1 MQKDELKY
9 WVALSNDLRIGART
23 FEKLYK
29 RFDSLKIVWQNP
41 PPEMRTIVNELK
53 TRIDPDQELE
63 KLEKARVKVMTIKDK
78 NYPVLLKEIYDPPA
92 LLYYKGEIKKEDS
105 VAVAVVGSRKFSAYG
120 HRMAAKLGRELA
132 ENGVTVVSGLAL
144 GIDAIAQEA
153 ALRANGRTIA
163 VLGRG
168 LDEIY
173 PIANTRLAEQIIK
186 SGRGAI
192 ISEFALGI
200 PPLAHHFPIRNR
212 IIAGLSLGTIVVEA
226 AQESGSL
233 ITAAAALNE
242 NREVFAVPG
251 DIDRSSAIGPNELIK
266 TGAKIITK
274 IDDVLTELKIKKRT
288 NEIKFRQMATEIK
301 IENPLEKKILK
312 ALEGRAIHVDKL
324 AEETKL
330 NIAALNSSLILMEMK
345 GMVANIGNGVY
356 QIKNSI

>member
-1 MQKDELKY
+1 MQSEELKY

-29 RFDSLKIVWQNP
+29 RFDSLKTVWQNP
-41 PPEMRTIVNELK
+41 PSEMRAIVSELK
-53 TRIDPDQELE
+53 TRINPDQELE
-63 KLEKARVKVMTIKDK
+63 KLEKAKVKVMTIKDK
-78 NYPVLLKEIYDPPA
+78 NYPTLLKEIYDPPA

-105 VAVAVVGSRKFSAYG
+105 VAVAVVGSRKFSDYG
-120 HRMAAKLGRELA
+120 RRIAAKLGRELA

-192 ISEFALGI
+192 ISEFALGV
-200 PPLAHHFPIRNR
+200 PPLSHHFPIRNR

-251 DIDRSSAIGPNELIK
+251 DIDRSSAAGPNELIK

-274 IDDVLTELKIKKRT
+274 IDDVLAELKIKKRT
-288 NEIKFRQMATEIK
+288 SEIKFRQMATEIK
-301 IENPLEKKILK
+301 TENPLEKKILK
-312 ALEGRAIHVDKL
+312 TLSGRAIHVDKL

-330 NIAALNSSLILMEMK
+330 NIAVLNSTLILMEMK
-345 GMVANIGNGVY
+345 GMVENIGNGVY
-356 QIKNSI
+356 QIKNSK